1 MVISRRSFIAFLGA
15 LLGPRAADAQRSGH
29 VPRIGILCP
38 HRLSGAR
45 GMPRDV
51 FEHALGGLGWT
62 PGSNVVLEY
71 RDAEKNDDALAE
83 GAAGLIRLN
92 VDVIVTCGGRATR
105 GAQQSTNAIPIVMSA
120 TSDPNRSDFFFDML
134 LNGRRDNVTAGV
146 LLAQRAGARAVALP
160 SRVGTGVDPTD
171 PPC

>member
-1 MVISRRSFIAFLGA
+1 
-15 LLGPRAADAQRSGH
+15 
-29 VPRIGILCP
+29 
-38 HRLSGAR
+38 
-45 GMPRDV
+45 MPRDV

-105 GAQQSTNAIPIVMSA
+105 VAQQSTNAIPIVMQVTMPTMYRSNLSMRREARPITHSPRSA
-120 TSDPNRSDFFFDML
+120 ARLHASGRARSAFVVYIWSEGASKFGLGYRELLRFDCKRSHF
-134 LNGRRDNVTAGV
+134 GNVV
-146 LLAQRAGARAVALP
+146 VI
-160 SRVGTGVDPTD
+160 
-171 PPC
+171 

>member
-15 LLGPRAADAQRSGH
+15 LLGPRAADAQQSGH
-29 VPRIGILCP
+29 VPRIGSLCP
-38 HRLSGAR
+38 PRLSGAR

-105 GAQQSTNAIPIVMSA
+105 AAQQSTNAITIVMSA
-120 TSDPNRSDFFFDML
+120 TSDTNRSDFFIDIL
-134 LNGRRDNVTAGV
+134 LHVRRGKLTW
-146 LLAQRAGARAVALP
+146 
-160 SRVGTGVDPTD
+160 
-171 PPC
+171 C

>member
-1 MVISRRSFIAFLGA
+1 MVISRRSFIACLGA

-105 GAQQSTNAIPIVMSA
+105 VAQQSTNAIPIGP
-120 TSDPNRSDFFFDML
+120 TSSSTCCSTVA
-134 LNGRRDNVTAGV
+134 VTT
-146 LLAQRAGARAVALP
+146 
-160 SRVGTGVDPTD
+160 SRGSS
-171 PPC
+171 C

>member
-1 MVISRRSFIAFLGA
+1 MVISRRSFIACLGA

-62 PGSNVVLEY
+62 PGSNVELEY

-83 GAAGLIRLN
+83 GVLERSEEHTSELSQSNLVCRLLLEKKKKS
-92 VDVIVTCGGRATR
+92 
-105 GAQQSTNAIPIVMSA
+105 STN
-120 TSDPNRSDFFFDML
+120 TY
-134 LNGRRDNVTAGV
+134 
-146 LLAQRAGARAVALP
+146 
-160 SRVGTGVDPTD
+160 
-171 PPC
+171 